1 MSICNCFWRWSFLK
15 LRLSSNLPCSQ
26 GQPRTQDRPVL
37 SSQGLGSEVCAPF
50 LAADGMFNL
59 SVSWHILSLSE
70 PWQVNYGGWAL
81 ALALLT
87 LELLPLTEAVR
98 EISSWSGMELRGQ
111 VRESTRWH
119 GTPEQMWCSRAET
132 AALRGQKQE
141 EKFKV
146 TVSYITG
153 SRGLHDTL
161 SFLKNPSIFKIN
173 FPYLYYWY

>member
-1 MSICNCFWRWSFLK
+1 M
-15 LRLSSNLPCSQ
+15 
-26 GQPRTQDRPVL
+26 
-37 SSQGLGSEVCAPF
+37 
-50 LAADGMFNL
+50 
-59 SVSWHILSLSE
+59 
-70 PWQVNYGGWAL
+70 

-98 EISSWSGMELRGQ
+98 EISSWPGMELRGE
-111 VRESTRWH
+111 VRESTRRH
-119 GTPEQMWCSRAET
+119 GTPGEQMWCSRAET

-153 SRGLHDTL
+153 SRGLRDTL

-173 FPYLYYWY
+173 FPYLYY